1 MVDNVRIQTSEV
13 GAVIEID
20 TAEGTLIRAC
30 ETLPLAAT
38 AAHRLS
44 LIPYE
49 QERMLQVP
57 GAIGCSWHR
66 DHIDTDALKAAGFV
80 SSPGGLK

>member
-1 MVDNVRIQTSEV
+1 MVDNVRIQPSEAA
-13 GAVIEID
+13 AVREID
-20 TAEGTLIRAC
+20 TAEGTLIKAY

-49 QERMLQVP
+49 QERMLQVS
-57 GAIGCSWHR
+57 GSIGCSWHR
-66 DHIDTDALKAAGFV
+66 DHIDIDALKAAGFV
-80 SSPGGLK
+80 TRRT

>member
-1 MVDNVRIQTSEV
+1 MVDNVRVQPSEA

-20 TAEGTLIRAC
+20 TAEGTLIKAY
-30 ETLPLAAT
+30 ETLPLAGT
-38 AAHRLS
+38 AGFKLS

-49 QERMLQVP
+49 RERMLQVS

-66 DHIDTDALKAAGFV
+66 DHIDIDALRAAGFV
-80 SSPGGLK
+80 TKRP

>member
-1 MVDNVRIQTSEV
+1 MVDNVRVQPSEV

-20 TAEGTLIRAC
+20 TAEGTLIKVY
-30 ETLPLAAT
+30 ETLPLAGT
-38 AAHRLS
+38 AAYELT

-49 QERMLQVP
+49 RERMLQVS

-66 DHIDTDALKAAGFV
+66 DHIDVDALKAAGFTRR
-80 SSPGGLK
+80 P